1 MAWVEVHPEVI
12 VAPETKTM
20 VVWAALPSDL
30 ADCCLRDRAAVEA
43 AAVLPARCAA
53 AAAVPVPESA
63 LASVRE
69 QDEEVSAVVAGSPA
83 SAR

>member
-53 AAAVPVPESA
+53 AAAVPESA